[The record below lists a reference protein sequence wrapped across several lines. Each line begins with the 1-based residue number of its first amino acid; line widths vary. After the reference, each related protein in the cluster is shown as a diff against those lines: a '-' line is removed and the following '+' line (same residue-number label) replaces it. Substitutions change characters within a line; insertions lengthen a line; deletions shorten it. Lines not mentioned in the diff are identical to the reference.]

1 MKKSIEY
8 VLQGNCRAGWMDIQ
22 SSKGKADASL
32 ALEQY
37 RLHSPDGQY
46 RIIRRIELEE
56 GESYFNPLYWDSKNS
71 GGNQ

>member
-1 MKKSIEY
+1 MNESIEY
-8 VLQGNCRAGWMDIQ
+8 ILQGNCRAGWMDIE

-46 RIIRRIELEE
+46 RIIRRTEQEVTNE
-56 GESYFNPLYWDSKNS
+56 QS
-71 GGNQ
+71 